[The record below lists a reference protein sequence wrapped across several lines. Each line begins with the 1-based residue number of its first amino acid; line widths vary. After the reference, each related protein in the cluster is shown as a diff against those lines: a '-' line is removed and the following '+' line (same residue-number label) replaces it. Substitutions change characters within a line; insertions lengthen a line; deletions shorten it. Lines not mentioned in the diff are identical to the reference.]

1 MTCIH
6 MAMQKILYVFHVI
19 CAFLKIFYRSVAP
32 ITTQSKY
39 IFSAPSLI
47 PPSTIPLEEVILCLK
62 MNKRKEWAIIPVR
75 MHLVRSFYSAKSLFA
90 LFFVLCL
97 GLSSALITTF
107 RRTTSFLS
115 LAQNSVGDL
124 QGFLCVLYNTI
135 QEFSIIQIRSPP
147 NDHSIIKQGWAMKV
161 DIHSFQDCSR
171 YGFNR
176 NFEKLFIKSAKKWI
190 L

>member
-1 MTCIH
+1 MDGHLLCHASLWVFSAALLWCSIYLLSHDCAKQNFKKWWLVFTW
-6 MAMQKILYVFHVI
+6 QKIICVFHVI

-47 PPSTIPLEEVILCLK
+47 PPSTIPFEEVILCLK
-62 MNKRKEWAIIPVR
+62 MNKRREWAIIPAR

-107 RRTTSFLS
+107 RRITSFLS

-124 QGFLCVLYNTI
+124 QGFLCVLYIII
-135 QEFSIIQIRSPP
+135 QEFSFIQIRSHHIWPFY
-147 NDHSIIKQGWAMKV
+147 N
-161 DIHSFQDCSR
+161 
-171 YGFNR
+171 
-176 NFEKLFIKSAKKWI
+176 
-190 L
+190 